1 MELRFM
7 GQVYYTSN
15 NRVQTVAGKQTA
27 NFKGQKYQV
36 RVPVQ
41 TVKSGDRASLKKYR
55 GVAYSL

>member
-7 GQVYYTSN
+7 GQVYYASN
-15 NRVQTVAGKQTA
+15 NRVQTIAGKQTA

-41 TVKSGDRASLKKYR
+41 TVSSADDAGIKKYR

>member
-7 GQVYYTSN
+7 GQVYSASKS
-15 NRVQTVAGKQTA
+15 RVRTIATEQTA
-27 NFKGQKYQV
+27 CFKGQKYQI

-41 TVKSGDRASLKKYR
+41 TVQSIDNAGIKKYR